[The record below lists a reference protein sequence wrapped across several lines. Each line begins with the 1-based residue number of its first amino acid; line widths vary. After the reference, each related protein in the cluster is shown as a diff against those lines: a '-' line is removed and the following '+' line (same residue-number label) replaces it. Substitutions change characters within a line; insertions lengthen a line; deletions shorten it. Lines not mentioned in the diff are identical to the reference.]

1 MSLRRFGIRAR
12 LAAQAVG
19 FVVFL
24 AVVAVIGYIQI
35 ADGAAAAQ
43 SLNRGRLLQS
53 AAQTV
58 QFDFADLN
66 GWQNAYAFSAA
77 RQGPAGAVDT
87 AANRKQFL
95 VVAARTRTD
104 LGQLLDLLAATTDA
118 GAADQ
123 RQLATTARDKF
134 EQFMTVDAKIA
145 ALYRLRGAASAIAA
159 DDLVN
164 NDEVAIYDAGA
175 GAVNDLAS
183 RLAKQQDAT
192 AASTTQAGSTSRTTI
207 VVTALL
213 ALLAAG
219 GAAIAITASIA
230 TPLRR
235 LRDRLEG
242 IAHGDGDLTA
252 RLDVAGRD
260 ELTEV
265 SNLFNTFVEQIADTV
280 RDVAASAGTLA
291 AATEQLTG
299 NAGVIA
305 AASEEAS
312 AQAGVV
318 AAASGHLSG
327 SVDGFSMAAGEL
339 GQSIGEI
346 AQNASAAA
354 RVAATAVELAEQTTA
369 TVTTLG
375 RSSAEISG
383 VVAMITGVAGQTN
396 LLALNAT
403 IEAARAGDAGK
414 GFAVVAS
421 EVKDLAQETAR
432 ATGDITAR
440 IEQIQ
445 AETSAAVTA
454 IDQIAQVIAQINDY
468 QASIAGAV
476 EQQTATAAQLN
487 STVADAASNTRDIS
501 SNIVGVADAADS
513 TARSVGE
520 CQQAVSEL
528 ARMSAHLQ
536 QTVTR
541 FRT

>member
-1 MSLRRFGIRAR
+1 
-12 LAAQAVG
+12 
-19 FVVFL
+19 
-24 AVVAVIGYIQI
+24 
-35 ADGAAAAQ
+35 
-43 SLNRGRLLQS
+43 
-53 AAQTV
+53 V
-58 QFDFADLN
+58 QYDFADLN

-104 LGQLLDLLAATTDA
+104 LGHLVDLLSSTTD
-118 GAADQ
+118 GGTSEQ
-123 RQLATTARDKF
+123 QQLAKTAQGKF
-134 EQFMTVDAKIA
+134 EQFMTLDARIA
-145 ALYRLRGAASAIAA
+145 ALYRQRGAPAA
-159 DDLVN
+159 ATADNLVN

-175 GAVNDLAS
+175 GAVNDLAGS
-183 RLAKQQDAT
+183 LAKQQDST
-192 AASTTQAGSTSRTTI
+192 AAATSQAAATSRTTI

-213 ALLAAG
+213 ALLVA
-219 GAAIAITASIA
+219 GAAAMAITGSVV

-235 LRDRLEG
+235 LQERLDA

-252 RLDVAGRD
+252 RLDTAGQD
-260 ELTEV
+260 EFAEV
-265 SNLFNTFVEQIADTV
+265 SVLFNTFVEQIAVTV
-280 RDVAASAGTLA
+280 SEVTTSATTLA
-291 AATEQLTG
+291 AAAEQLTG
-299 NAGVIA
+299 NAAMITT
-305 AASEEAS
+305 ASEDTS
-312 AQAGVV
+312 TQAEVV
-318 AAASGHLSG
+318 ADASGHLSG
-327 SVDGFSMAAGEL
+327 SVDGFSSAAGEL

-369 TVTTLG
+369 TVTALG
-375 RSSAEISG
+375 RSSAEITG
-383 VVAMITGVAGQTN
+383 VVAMITGVAEQTN

-432 ATGDITAR
+432 ATSDITTR

-487 STVADAASNTRDIS
+487 STVADAAADTHHIS
-501 SNIVGVADAADS
+501 SNITGVADAAQA

-520 CQQAVSEL
+520 CQQAVGEL

-536 QTVTR
+536 QTVAR